1 MSRKFKKN
9 NTDTYLKEGS
19 VLGSSVA
26 KETHFIVSTNTAFLN

>member
-9 NTDTYLKEGS
+9 NTDTYRKEGS

-26 KETHFIVSTNTAFLN
+26 IEKHFILYTNIAF